1 MSTSWRETASI
12 AAQQD
17 VMSLVNAALD
27 MTVQLLEDQEDE
39 KGLLVGEVSP
49 FVISMDLS
57 GLLSAQVVVHA
68 PPVSPRENYV
78 QDLVDAIFDKAP
90 NLQAALLVE
99 SPGSFS
105 EPVLKALGDHREAG
119 PFRILMEWRRKPGVR
134 LLQVVRADI
143 DSTSEWLFP

>member
-17 VMSLVNAALD
+17 VMSLINAALD
-27 MTVQLLEDQEDE
+27 MTVGLLEEKQGE
-39 KGLLVGEVSP
+39 KGQLAGEVPP

-57 GLLSAQVVVHA
+57 GLLSAQVVVQA
-68 PPVSPRENYV
+68 TPVSPRENYV
-78 QDLVDAIFDKAP
+78 QDLVDFIFYRAP

-119 PFRILMEWRRKPGVR
+119 PFRILMEWRHKPGVR

-143 DSTSEWLFP
+143 DSTPEWLFP